1 MAEAVKLNKFNIG
14 YESLIWDH
22 FEALLFLSLN
32 IQCLKQPSSEVDG
45 EGVELEVMRRS
56 CFPPLTRRMPVQHRQ
71 DPCPLFIDWPIDL
84 LAYKVVFGPRTF
96 SLNVAVDSN
105 GRVIYTLRSGRVRKL
120 VLVPPSHFVTGPRAR
135 L

>member
-1 MAEAVKLNKFNIG
+1 M
-14 YESLIWDH
+14 
-22 FEALLFLSLN
+22 
-32 IQCLKQPSSEVDG
+32 EVDG